1 MKQIHFKNLGMGTKA
16 IHSGERNQKRENR
29 SVTIPLEQTAAY
41 FFENTKQIVD
51 FYQGKLSATKYG
63 RYGCP
68 TQHAVEEKMADLDG
82 GDRAL
87 AFASGM
93 SAIITT
99 ILALLKNGDHLVFV
113 DDCYRN
119 TRRFFLEIL
128 PRFGIQSTGITIGED
143 ISIHIKKNTKLFF
156 SEIPT
161 NPFLRIIDIAKTI
174 DFLKILKKK
183 KIISIIDSTF
193 ASPINIRPL
202 EYGADLAIHSA
213 TKYLGGHHDLLA
225 GIVIGKSDLMKIIQ
239 DQRDIFG
246 GIIDPHTSYLLLRS
260 LQTLEIRMQAHNKK
274 GLDIAE
280 YLEQHPKVERVW
292 YPGLKSHPDY
302 LIAKKQMT
310 GFGGVVTFSLKANEK
325 QTSKFIDSLKIP
337 YISTN
342 FCGPQS
348 LIEQHAVLTFYT
360 DRKIATRYGIE
371 GNLIRYSSGFENLED
386 VVNDF
391 NLAFSK
397 MK

>member
-1 MKQIHFKNLGMGTKA
+1 MKHKNFENLGMGTKTV
-16 IHSGERNQKRENR
+16 HSGERSRERENR

-41 FFENTKQIVD
+41 FFENTRQIAG
-51 FYQGKLSATKYG
+51 FYQGKIKGIKYG

-68 TQHAVEEKMADLDG
+68 TQHAVEEKMADLEN

-87 AFASGM
+87 AFSSGM
-93 SAIITT
+93 NAITT
-99 ILALLKNGDHLVFV
+99 TMFSLLKKGDHLVFV

-128 PRFGIQSTGITIGED
+128 PKFGIQSTGMTIGQD
-143 ISIHIKKNTKLFF
+143 ISRYITKNTKLFF

-161 NPFLRIIDIAKTI
+161 NPFLKIIDLAKTVN
-174 DFLKILKKK
+174 LLKKK
-183 KIISIIDSTF
+183 KIISVIDSTF
-193 ASPINIRPL
+193 ASPINVRPIDF
-202 EYGADLAIHSA
+202 GSDLVVHSA

-225 GIVIGKSDLMKIIQ
+225 GVVIGKSGLMDAIQ
-239 DQRDIFG
+239 EQRDIFG

-260 LQTLEIRMQAHNKK
+260 LQTLEIRMEAHNKR
-274 GLDIAE
+274 GLIIAGC
-280 YLEQHPKVERVW
+280 LEKHPKVKRVW
-292 YPGLKSHPDY
+292 YPGLISHPDY
-302 LIAKKQMT
+302 LLAKKQMK

-325 QTSKFIDSLKIP
+325 ETSKFIDSLKIP
-337 YISTN
+337 YIATN

-348 LIEQHAVLTFYT
+348 LIEQHAVLTFYK
-360 DRKIATRYGIE
+360 DRKMANEHGIK

-386 VVNDF
+386 VINDF
-391 NLAFSK
+391 ELAFSK